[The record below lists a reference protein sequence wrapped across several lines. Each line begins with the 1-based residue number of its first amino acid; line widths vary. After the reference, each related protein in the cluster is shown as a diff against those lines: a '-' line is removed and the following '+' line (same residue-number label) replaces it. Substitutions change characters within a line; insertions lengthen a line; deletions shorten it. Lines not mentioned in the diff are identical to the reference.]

1 MRGGEAHLPA
11 RFKQQKGKKTMDKKL
26 YFAPE
31 MESIEMNLNAAILT
45 GSLEEPTIGG
55 SEQGYSEE
63 PFNPGA

>member
-1 MRGGEAHLPA
+1 
-11 RFKQQKGKKTMDKKL
+11 MDKKI

-31 MESIEMNLNAAILT
+31 METIEMHLNAALLT

-63 PFNPGA
+63 PFNQGA

>member
-1 MRGGEAHLPA
+1 
-11 RFKQQKGKKTMDKKL
+11 MDKKL

-55 SEQGYSEE
+55 SEQGYSDQ